1 MKKVLIL
8 GTSGL
13 LGSSLSRSLSSSFE
27 VVGTH
32 FSNRP
37 KSENETI
44 HLDVALP
51 GMFER
56 IIETVS
62 PQYVINCIGATSV
75 EECERLPEKAML
87 LNAIFPHTI
96 AKASNRFG
104 FRFIQ
109 VSTDHYDSPCHETR
123 DEFMHPIAL
132 NTYGYSKFTGE
143 RLVLKETPTALILRT
158 NFFGISL
165 RGDHSILDFAINS
178 LSHSTRISGYEDVL
192 FTPIGVTQIGRFLAS
207 ALDSP
212 ITGVLN
218 LSGSESISKLTF
230 LREVAIA
237 LGLDPH
243 LIVSARSSE
252 LSTWVTRPTNLS
264 LDNSTLLGLGY
275 SLPSLRDMIR
285 EELSY
290 RVVV

>member
-8 GTSGL
+8 GSSGL
-13 LGSSLSRSLSSSFE
+13 LGSSLSRSFSSKFK

-37 KSENETI
+37 KTGNETI
-44 HLDVALP
+44 QLDVALP

-75 EECERLPEKAML
+75 DECERLPEKAML

-109 VSTDHYDSPCHETR
+109 VSTDHYDSSCHETR
-123 DEFMHPIAL
+123 DEFMHPVTL

-143 RLVLKETPTALILRT
+143 RLVLNEAPTALILRT
-158 NFFGISL
+158 NFFGVSL
-165 RGDHSILDFAINS
+165 RGNHSILDFAINS
-178 LSHSTRISGYEDVL
+178 LGNSTRISGYEDVL
-192 FTPIGVTQIGRFLAS
+192 FTPIGVTQIGKFLAS
-207 ALDSP
+207 AMDSP

-237 LGLDPH
+237 LGLDPQ

-252 LSTWVTRPTNLS
+252 LSTWVARPTNLS
-264 LDNSTLLGLGY
+264 LDNSMLLDLGFK
-275 SLPSLRDMIR
+275 LPSLKDMIR

-290 RVVV
+290 RVVL

>member
-8 GTSGL
+8 GSSGL
-13 LGSSLSRSLSSSFE
+13 LGSSLLRSLSSKFE

-37 KSENETI
+37 NTRNETI

-51 GMFER
+51 GIFER
-56 IIETVS
+56 IIDTVS

-75 EECERLPEKAML
+75 EECERFPEKAML

-123 DEFMHPIAL
+123 DEFMHPVAL

-143 RLVLKETPTALILRT
+143 RLVMNQTPTALILRT
-158 NFFGISL
+158 NFFGVSL
-165 RGDHSILDFAINS
+165 RGNHSILDFAINS
-178 LSHSTRISGYEDVL
+178 LGNSTRISGYEDVW
-192 FTPIGVTQIGRFLAS
+192 FTPIGVTQIGKFLAS
-207 ALDSP
+207 AMDSP

-230 LREVAIA
+230 LREVAIT
-237 LGLDPH
+237 LGLDPQ
-243 LIVSARSSE
+243 LIVSTRSSE

-264 LDNSTLLGLGY
+264 LDNSKLLDLGFK
-275 SLPSLRDMIR
+275 LPSLKDMIR

-290 RVVV
+290 RVVL